1 MVVSLGPGGV
11 SMDESKKKWWNLNL
25 ASQIAFR
32 PGLGD
37 IGAIAEDYCLEQIFV
52 ILQHHDTLQA
62 TLASDIVFHCL
73 FFYDVT
79 SCQILSEL
87 AIKTSFDTVSVL
99 LNERRISAPLP
110 PFYKRLPELTS
121 QAGQSPPIVILYCEL
136 WISYFTKFYVW
147 VGFTLNEFIYLDIYM
162 KLNFYCVTGF
172 CLQMYVLNFCFYL
185 WVWENRDSP

>member
-52 ILQHHDTLQA
+52 ILQHHGTLQA

-79 SCQILSEL
+79 SWQILSEQ

-110 PFYKRLPELTS
+110 LLIKGCQSWPVKLGRVLPLWSCIASCEFHILLSFMFGLGLPWTS
-121 QAGQSPPIVILYCEL
+121 L
-136 WISYFTKFYVW
+136 
-147 VGFTLNEFIYLDIYM
+147 FI
-162 KLNFYCVTGF
+162 
-172 CLQMYVLNFCFYL
+172 
-185 WVWENRDSP
+185 